1 MTAWTRLSL
10 ATLTAVAMLVTG
22 AAGAH
27 AERWAGTAGADTYV
41 GTAERD
47 VARSYAGNDTID
59 GRGGDDHL
67 DGGAG
72 RDTIDGGPGDDRI
85 IGGDGNDLVVG
96 GSGKD
101 TIAGGAGN
109 DVIQARDRAVD
120 TIGCGSGTDR
130 VVVDWTDVVA
140 ASCEVIERP
149 DVTYD
154 QLVSMFGTLVASRSR
169 VEPGLPRLNAE
180 MRAGRINTPERAAAF
195 LATIVN
201 ESWLRHDAV
210 ETGVRGTY
218 RGRGYVQLTGS
229 YNYSAAG
236 RYFGQPFRSD
246 PSRVATLTWSAKV
259 ARWYWTDFRKINEP
273 ADAMD
278 MGRVS
283 RKIGYRWSAREDAK
297 RCEHFKRSMKVLTGS
312 RPKASEVICYRH

>member
-1 MTAWTRLSL
+1 MNSWTRLSL
-10 ATLTAVAMLVTG
+10 ASLTAAATVVAG
-22 AAGAH
+22 AASAL
-27 AERWAGTAGADTYV
+27 AERWSGTEGADTYV
-41 GTAERD
+41 GTAQRD
-47 VARSYAGNDTID
+47 VVRSLGGNDTLD
-59 GRGGDDHL
+59 GRGGDDYI

-72 RDTIDGGPGDDRI
+72 RDTIDGGPGNDRI
-85 IGGDGNDLVVG
+85 IGGDNNDLIVG
-96 GSGKD
+96 GSGQD

-120 TIGCGSGTDR
+120 TIGCGPGTDR

-140 ASCEVIERP
+140 TSCEVIERP
-149 DVTYD
+149 DITYD
-154 QLVSMFGTLVASRSR
+154 QLVSMFGSLVASRSR

-180 MRAGRINTPERAAAF
+180 MRTGKINTPERASAF

-201 ESWLRHDAV
+201 ESWMRHDAV
-210 ETGVRGTY
+210 EVGVRGTY
-218 RGRGYVQLTGS
+218 RGRGYIQLTGS

-236 RYFGQPFRSD
+236 RHLGQPFRSD
-246 PSRVATLTWSAKV
+246 PSRAASLAWSAKV

-297 RCEHFKRSMKVLTGS
+297 RCEHFKRSMKVLTGA
-312 RPKASEVICYRH
+312 RPKASEVTCYRH